1 MSHYFTNDAQLKE
14 NRREMSFRFLGM
26 NYTVMSDDGVFS
38 KDGLDEGT
46 ESLLA
51 VVINENISG
60 TLCDLGAGLGVVGI
74 VLSSHFDIDVTGI
87 EVNERAC
94 ALANDNYKKYK
105 VKGRVLLQDHVSG
118 TYDWVISNPPIRV
131 GKAILYRLIEEAY
144 ISLHEGGSFMFVI
157 RKQHGAKSAQ
167 AHCVNLF
174 GNCVLLKKTKGYYI
188 YKATKLTI

>member
-26 NYTVMSDDGVFS
+26 NYTVISDDGVFS
-38 KDGLDEGT
+38 KDNLDQGT
-46 ESLLA
+46 ESLLE
-51 VVINENISG
+51 VVVKEDISG

-74 VLSSHFDIDVTGI
+74 VLSSYFNIEVTGI
-87 EVNERAC
+87 EVNERAQ

-105 VKGRVLLQDHVSG
+105 VNGSVLLQDHVSG
-118 TYDWVISNPPIRV
+118 KYDWVISNPPIRV
-131 GKAILYRLIEEAY
+131 GKSVLYRLIEEVY
-144 ISLHEGGSFMFVI
+144 VSLNEGGSFMFVI

-167 AHCVNLF
+167 AHCAKLF
-174 GNCVLLKKTKGYYI
+174 GKCELLKKTKGYYI